1 MDHYNSKIQIHKNVI
16 DDVFQQFT
24 EKTKMLVFGLGYDS
38 RMWYEGNYK
47 NTFFVENKDEYI
59 ELNMKNIPQEN
70 IIKYDYKTTCASS
83 PTLTDEQIA
92 KFTIP
97 KKLLQEAPFDIIII
111 DGPEGNM
118 PQKPGRLIPC
128 YWTTLLSKP
137 ESIIYI
143 DDSSRLLETFCIK
156 KFFKDKVRTE
166 FTERRKCAKIIV

>member
-70 IIKYDYKTTCASS
+70 IIKYD
-83 PTLTDEQIA
+83 
-92 KFTIP
+92 
-97 KKLLQEAPFDIIII
+97 
-111 DGPEGNM
+111 
-118 PQKPGRLIPC
+118 
-128 YWTTLLSKP
+128 
-137 ESIIYI
+137 
-143 DDSSRLLETFCIK
+143 
-156 KFFKDKVRTE
+156 
-166 FTERRKCAKIIV
+166 